1 MRGGFEVGI
10 QTSRCG
16 EIKVGISGVVQRLGR
31 ESVRHINQYLLE
43 AMQSNLVCCRV
54 R

>member
-10 QTSRCG
+10 QTCG